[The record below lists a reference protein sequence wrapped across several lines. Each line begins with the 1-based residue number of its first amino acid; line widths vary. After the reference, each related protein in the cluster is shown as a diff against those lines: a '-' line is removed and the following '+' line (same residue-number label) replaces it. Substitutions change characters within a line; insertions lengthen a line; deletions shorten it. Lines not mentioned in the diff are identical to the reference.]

1 MQEAFVN
8 GASASKLREVARGNG
23 FRTLWEIGL
32 SAVAQ
37 GKTSPDE
44 LVRVAGED

>member
-1 MQEAFVN
+1 MN

-37 GKTSPDE
+37 GKTSPEE